1 MSQEAKGLFVPYP
14 LLGIMLT
21 LAIALVTG
29 LITLWVQ
36 VSNLN
41 TTILLRDADQRAAT
55 MELKEKT
62 AQLEVYLHDD
72 REKLIRLQ
80 AQQDSKTNQR
90 R

>member
-1 MSQEAKGLFVPYP
+1 MTQEAKGLFVPYP

-41 TTILLRDADQRAAT
+41 TTILLRDADQRAAII
-55 MELKEKT
+55 ELKEKT

-72 REKLIRLQ
+72 RERLVRLQ
-80 AQQDSKTNQR
+80 AQTDKETQR